1 MIYCNKCE
9 GRMFVDRQYS
19 SMIHLETYCIRCG
32 SRNFYHPP
40 SDSRE
45 GLWLLNL
52 ENLRAK
58 TTIVSL

>member
-1 MIYCNKCE
+1 MIYCNRCK
-9 GRMFVDRQYS
+9 GRMFIDRQYS
-19 SMIHLETYCIRCG
+19 SVMHLETYCIRCG
-32 SRNFYHPP
+32 ARRFYHPP

-45 GLWLLNL
+45 GLWLLGR